1 MSFQQPF
8 VHDLTLALCA
18 PVQIWSKADG
28 EIDGAGAQGV
38 YLGDHRVLRE
48 LSMRLEG
55 PDGPIGWVHGS
66 TSAGADGA
74 VTFHAVARVHDSSDD
89 PVGSLTRTRTPHSAG
104 FDERIVV
111 ATSLPV
117 PIQVR
122 LTLRLVPD
130 ATPINRIKA
139 GAAQPAE
146 PQREGAAWRWGTGT
160 SATVHATGAEVVVDE
175 AIHLHWTG
183 TVPRYGSLT
192 LQWGVTAVDEKL
204 PFAGSVAAP
213 VAVPPLRGASTS
225 LSRLVTRSVA
235 DLNALRLCEHDD
247 PSRTFYA
254 AGAPWF
260 LTLFGRDSLIA
271 ARLALPVDASMALA
285 TLRTLAARQ
294 GRVVDIDRAEQPGK
308 MLHEI
313 RAEALDLLQGT
324 VLPPEYYGT
333 VDATPLWVLLLA
345 DGVASGID
353 PVQHGLFDALL
364 AALGWLRDH
373 SDPDGDGFAEY
384 HDTSGHG
391 LANQGW
397 KDSGDSIRF
406 ADGHIA
412 DGPIALA
419 EVQGYC
425 YAAALAGADLLQR
438 FGRTPAE
445 RAQADQ
451 WLAWAAALKAR
462 FRELFWIR
470 DEHGDYPALALD
482 RDKRAVTG
490 VASNMGHLLGTG
502 LLDSAEE
509 RQVVDRLMSPDMF
522 SGYGIRTMST
532 TNAAYWPTRYHV
544 GSVWTHDTAMII
556 DGMLR
561 AGFDAE
567 ATRLAEGLL
576 RAAEGFDHR
585 LPELFGGQSS
595 DTAFPPVP
603 YPASCRPQAWAAAAG
618 ITVAK
623 ALGAL

>member
-8 VHDLTLALCA
+8 VHDLTVALCA
-18 PVQIWSKADG
+18 PVQIWARPDG
-28 EIDGAGAQGV
+28 EIDGVGAQGA

-55 PDGPIGWVHGS
+55 PDGPIQWVHGS
-66 TSAGADGA
+66 TSSGVDGA
-74 VTFHAVARVHDSSDD
+74 VTFHAVARLHDSSED
-89 PVGSLTRTRTPHSAG
+89 PVGSLTRTRTPHSSG

-117 PIQVR
+117 PLELR

-130 ATPINRIKA
+130 ATPINLIKA
-139 GAAQPAE
+139 GAAQTGE
-146 PQREGAAWRWGTGT
+146 PLREGATWSWGAGT
-160 SATVHATGAEVVVDE
+160 SATVRAPGAEVKLGD
-175 AIHLHWTG
+175 AIEFSWTG
-183 TVPRYGSLT
+183 TVPRYGSLA
-192 LQWGVTAVDEKL
+192 LQWGVAAMDEKL
-204 PFAGSVAAP
+204 PFVGSVAAP
-213 VAVPPLRGASTS
+213 ISAPALRGASAS
-225 LSRLVTRSVA
+225 LSRLVSRSVA
-235 DLNALRLCEHDD
+235 DLNALRLCERDD
-247 PSRTFYA
+247 PGRTFYA

-271 ARLALPVDASMALA
+271 ARLALPIDSSMALA

-308 MLHEI
+308 MLHEV

-324 VLPPEYYGT
+324 VLPPQYYGT
-333 VDATPLWVLLLA
+333 VDATALWVLLLA
-345 DGVASGID
+345 DGVESGID
-353 PVQHGLFDALL
+353 PVQQGLFDALL
-364 AALGWLRDH
+364 GALSWLRDH

-406 ADGHIA
+406 ADGRVA
-412 DGPIALA
+412 DGPIALV

-425 YAAALAGADLLQR
+425 HAAARAGADLLER

-445 RAQADQ
+445 RAQAAP
-451 WLAWAAALKAR
+451 WRAWAAALKAR
-462 FRELFWIR
+462 FRDRFWVS
-470 DEHGDYPALALD
+470 DERGDYPALALD

-502 LLDSAEE
+502 LLEPAEE
-509 RQVVDRLMSPDMF
+509 RLVVDRLMSPDMF

-556 DGMLR
+556 DGMMR

-585 LPELFGGQSS
+585 LPELFGGQAS
-595 DTAFPPVP
+595 DAVFPPVP
-603 YPASCRPQAWAAAAG
+603 YPASCRPQAWAAASG